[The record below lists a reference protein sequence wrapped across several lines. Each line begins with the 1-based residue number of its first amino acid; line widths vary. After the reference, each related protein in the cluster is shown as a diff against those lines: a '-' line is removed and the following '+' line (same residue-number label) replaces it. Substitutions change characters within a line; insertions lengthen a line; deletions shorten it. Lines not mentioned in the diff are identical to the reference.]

1 MISEYTIQ
9 QVKEK
14 AVCADVINDF
24 VPLKKQG
31 TNMVCNCVFHEEK
44 SASFTVDL
52 KENFFKCFGC
62 GKGGDAIYFLQEH
75 KKWSYTEAIEYLAG
89 KYKIMVEKDIAAK
102 TYSKPVWKNKT
113 ELSDKLVKW
122 IEKERHIK
130 QETLVKMKIT
140 EGLEYM
146 PQAQAEINTIQFNYF
161 RNDELINVKYRDGKK
176 RMKLHKDGE
185 LIFYNLDSIKGAKEV
200 YITEGEFDAL
210 AMVQSGIMREGVG
223 VISVPNGANIKTN
236 NLTYLDSSID
246 LFDSIE
252 KIHLATDNDIPGRK
266 LREDLAERFGKDKCD
281 YIEFKDCKD
290 ANDVLVKYGIQ
301 GVIECCGEKK
311 EFPLEGV
318 YTISTFSDEID
329 DMFVNGMDRGCAL
342 NMGKIDNLL
351 RFVKGYITVITG
363 IPNHGKSDWLD
374 QIILK
379 LNVEHG
385 WKCAY
390 YSPENKPT
398 KLHFSKLAR
407 KLIGKNWFG
416 SSPQEKMNEMEKDA
430 VKSYLEGKIWFI
442 RPEKDFTLDS
452 ILNSVKMLK
461 KRKGIDCFVL
471 DAWNR
476 LEHKFGGSTNETKYI
491 NESLI
496 KLDAFC
502 ELHNVHCFLV
512 AHPTKIQKDK
522 HTGKYEVPTL
532 YNISGSSHFYNI
544 VANGMT
550 VYRDFANN
558 TTEVHIQ
565 KVKFSHWGGV
575 GMAEYKYDLIS
586 GRYNESIAGQ
596 AILDKNNWITVGKT
610 QSTFDLEVEKMI
622 VDNKINHNDIIAD
635 DGSGLPF

>member
-14 AVCADVINDF
+14 AICADVINDF

-31 TNMVCNCVFHEEK
+31 ANMVCACMFHTEK
-44 SASFTVDL
+44 SASFTVNTKD
-52 KENFFKCFGC
+52 NFYKCFGC
-62 GKGGDAIYFLQEH
+62 GASGDSIEFLIKY
-75 KKWSYTEAIEYLAG
+75 KKWTYQESIEYLAS
-89 KYKIMVEKDIAAK
+89 KYKILMEKDTPSK

-122 IEKERHIK
+122 IETERHIK

-146 PQAQAEINTIQFNYF
+146 PQASAEINTIQFNYF
-161 RNDELINVKYRDGKK
+161 RDNELINVKYRDGKK

-185 LIFYNLDSIKGAKEV
+185 LIFYNLDSIKNAKEV
-200 YITEGEFDAL
+200 YITEGEFDVLAL
-210 AMVQSGIMREGVG
+210 VQSGIMREGVG
-223 VISVPNGANIKTN
+223 IISVPNGANIKTN

-301 GVIECCGEKK
+301 GVIECCAEKK

-329 DMFVNGMDRGCAL
+329 DMFINGMDRGAEL
-342 NMGKIDNLL
+342 KMGKIDGLL

-416 SSPQEKMNEMEKDA
+416 KDKMNEVEKDA
-430 VKSYLEGKIWFI
+430 CKSYLEGKIWFI

-452 ILNSVKMLK
+452 ILTSVKMLK

-512 AHPTKIQKDK
+512 AHPTKIEKDK
-522 HTGKYEVPTL
+522 KTGNYFVPTL

-565 KVKFSHWGGV
+565 KVKFSHWGSV
-575 GMAEYKYDLIS
+575 GMAEYKYDLEC
-586 GRYNESIAGQ
+586 GRYNETVAGNSIP
-596 AILDKNNWITVGKT
+596 DKNNWITQGRT
-610 QSTFDLEVEKMI
+610 QSTLNLEEESPKVE
-622 VDNKINHNDIIAD
+622 VKINHNDIIGD
-635 DGSGLPF
+635 DGVEPPF